1 MAKTTIKSLIGDAGL
16 SLAAFLANLA
26 LPAYY

>member
-1 MAKTTIKSLIGDAGL
+1 MAKTTIKSPISDAGP
-16 SLAAFLANLA
+16 SLAAFLADLA

>member
-1 MAKTTIKSLIGDAGL
+1 MAKTTIKSLISDARL
-16 SLAAFLANLA
+16 SLAAFLIDLA